1 MAHNA
6 TGQCTERIGTHNVR
20 FLCVLGRMDGGRG
33 LSNQQE
39 WRSVEL
45 EGKGCAETQNAKLSR
60 NIPWKRARQQSA
72 RRAISW

>member
-45 EGKGCAETQNAKLSR
+45 EGKGCAETQREAHGTFLGK
-60 NIPWKRARQQSA
+60 ARQQSA
-72 RRAISW
+72 QRAISW